1 MLFAIYLQYVWSIAN
16 CYIDCIVV
24 EYHEVEDVIDFTFVF
39 IGSWYLYI
47 TCASIGN
54 AIHIPCISLA
64 LADDCIGNH
73 ILSRKNSQVQGN
85 DAIAASR
92 SSEGLCV
99 VTRGGV
105 NHTIPC
111 VIATSLYAEFCLNRL
126 VDSQVEDLNALAV
139 EVDIA
144 QIENIVLNTNLV
156 LELFVGEGAWVYT
169 RLYIAGYAVHMEILR
184 IVVQCKGH
192 ILDGVVVV
200 FKGQVEL
207 GLVSDYA

>member
-24 EYHEVEDVIDFTFVF
+24 EYHEVED
-39 IGSWYLYI
+39 IGHIATAVVLTSYLYI
-47 TCASIGN
+47 ACASVGN
-54 AIHIPCISLA
+54 AIYIPCISLA
-64 LADDCIGNH
+64 LADYHIGGDVLCWSDGEVECDNT
-73 ILSRKNSQVQGN
+73 
-85 DAIAASR
+85 IAASR

-105 NHTIPC
+105 NHTIPS
-111 VIATSLYAEFCLNRL
+111 VIATRLYAKFGLHRL

-169 RLYIAGYAVHMEILR
+169 RLYIAGYAVHMEISW

-200 FKGQVEL
+200 LKGQVEL